1 MIGEDKKPRA
11 IMPAQIAPLVQWGKL
26 EGCIILCLGSNKE
39 SNHVVMSSL
48 TFNEI
53 TLLHAQ
59 LGAHI
64 NTMLANSLVE
74 GLPYEGLEN
83 AK

>member
-1 MIGEDKKPRA
+1 MINTDKGRA
-11 IMPAQIAPLVQWGKL
+11 VKPAQLAPLVQWGKL
-26 EGCIILCLGSNKE
+26 EGCIILCLGKNDE
-39 SNHVVMSSL
+39 PNHVVMSSL

-64 NTMLANSLVE
+64 NGMLMGSLIE
-74 GLPYEGLEN
+74 GLPYEGVPT
-83 AK
+83 